1 MRKTIFI
8 TIMLGIIAIS
18 CEKEDSEPQ
27 GLKMLYGQTLDS
39 EMHKINMHLAYETML
54 QVGDTIWP
62 LDANGNPI
70 KEPDPNTGELQ
81 FIGIKYYEVTVS
93 QQLVKVGQKSTEEL
107 VKERDRTL
115 VFFNQNPG
123 QKVYVSFPDDA
134 QIMDRKIETGEVFQ
148 EKIKELDNI
157 RQRMVENPTHTL
169 SQEIEVIHNDAKP
182 IWLKACAEDFIDQM
196 LNPKFAKYNPAKAQ
210 TIAKD
215 RGNINLLVQKTVEET
230 MENT

>member
-27 GLKMLYGQTLDS
+27 GLKMLYGQTLDG
-39 EMHKINMHLAYETML
+39 EMRNINMQLAYETMI
-54 QVGDTIWP
+54 QIGDTIWP
-62 LDANGNPI
+62 LDANGDPI

-81 FIGIKYYEVTVS
+81 FIGIKHYEVSVS
-93 QQLVKVGQKSTEEL
+93 QQLGKVSRKGTEEL

-157 RQRMVENPTHTL
+157 RQQMVENPTHTL

-210 TIAKD
+210 TMVKD
-215 RGNINLLVQKTVEET
+215 REKINKIAQKAIEQT
-230 MENT
+230 MKNT